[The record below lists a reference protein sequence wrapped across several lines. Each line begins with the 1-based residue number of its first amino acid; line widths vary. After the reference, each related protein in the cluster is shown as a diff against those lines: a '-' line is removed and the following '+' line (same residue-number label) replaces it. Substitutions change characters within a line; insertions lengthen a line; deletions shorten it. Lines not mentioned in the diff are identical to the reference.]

1 MQNMTE
7 GRIGRHLI
15 SYAVP
20 MILGNILQLTYNA
33 VDAMIIGKC
42 LGETAQAAVS
52 TANPIMTIMILGA
65 SGIGIG
71 ASVLISRY
79 YGADDLVKMKREFST
94 TVILGIALSLT
105 VFVLGF
111 ILSGEILSWIK
122 TPAGAFPQAKIYLR
136 IAFVGFLFTFQYNI
150 MSSALRG
157 SGDSKTP
164 VKFLGLSCT
173 LNIGLDLLLVA
184 VLPLGVAG
192 AAIATAISQLVSV
205 LGCIV
210 YIYKRLPA
218 LRLTKA
224 EFVVDRMLLKETLKT
239 GMLTALQQAAQPVG
253 KVLIQRVINVQGIIA
268 IDAFNAVCR
277 LDDFACIPAQ
287 SIGSGIMTCTAQNL
301 GAKRYDRVKETLRKG
316 LMIALVYFPIICSV
330 TLLVKTPAVTLLA
343 PNNSKSIVEM
353 GVAYLRVKAW
363 FFIMPCILNAVQGYF
378 RGVGKMRIV
387 LIATVLQISIR
398 TICVHFWVPMIG
410 ITGEAYACM
419 AGWACQGVFELLYYL
434 HYRKSG
440 FAADGAASEK

>member
-1 MQNMTE
+1 MTE

-15 SYAVP
+15 SYAIP

-52 TANPIMTIMILGA
+52 TANPIMTIMVLGA

-94 TVILGIALSLT
+94 TVILGIALSLA
-105 VFVLGF
+105 VFILGF
-111 ILSGEILSWIK
+111 TLSGEILSWIK
-122 TPAGAFPQAKIYLR
+122 TPPEAFPLAKTYLR

-150 MSSALRG
+150 ISSALRG

-164 VKFLGLSCT
+164 VKFLGLSCA

-184 VLPLGVAG
+184 ILPLGVAG
-192 AAIATAISQLVSV
+192 AAIATAISQMASV
-205 LGCIV
+205 IGCVV
-210 YIYKRLPA
+210 YIYKKVPA
-218 LRLTKA
+218 LRLTKT
-224 EFVVDRMLLKETLKT
+224 EFVVDHALLKETLKT

-301 GAKRYDRVKETLRKG
+301 GAGRYDRVRETLKRG
-316 LMIALVYFPIICSV
+316 LMIALVYFPIICGV
-330 TLLVKTPAVTLLA
+330 TLLVKKPAVMLLA
-343 PNNSKSIVEM
+343 PDNSRDIVEM

-378 RGVGKMRIV
+378 RGVGKMRVV
-387 LIATVLQISIR
+387 LAATVLQISIR
-398 TICVHFWVPMIG
+398 TICVHVWVPLLG

-434 HYRKSG
+434 YYQKSG
-440 FAADGAASEK
+440 FAADSTANKK